1 MSSLPAHPTHVLIDV
16 EAFRS
21 NFRIVRSLVG
31 PDVGIMPIVKANAY
45 GHGVVTL
52 SNAAIE
58 EGAKI
63 LGVARST
70 EAFRLRDEGIRHRTL
85 ILEVVPHHHEERCI
99 REECELTIVS
109 EASAG
114 RLNETARVL
123 GKRAKV
129 HVKID
134 TGMTRLGIPFEN
146 ALNVVAAV
154 AQMPNLVIEGVFS
167 HFATAEAEDQSFAQ
181 LQLERF
187 RSILSSLEASGI
199 HPPLVHMAN
208 SGAIIT
214 LPDSHFT
221 MVRPGLML
229 YGYVP
234 RRGMNVEP
242 ELKHVLS
249 LQSVVTQLKTVP
261 AGTSV
266 SYGRTYTTMVES
278 RIATIPIGY
287 ADGYSRLLSNR
298 GGVVIRGRKYPVA
311 GTVCMDHI
319 TVDVGMDAEVQEG
332 DAVVLIGRD
341 NDQEISCWDIA
352 ELMGTI
358 PYEVTCLL
366 TSRVPRVTKNSEG
379 T

>member
-1 MSSLPAHPTHVLIDV
+1 MASLPAHPTHVLIDV

-21 NFRIVRSLVG
+21 NFRFVRSLVG
-31 PDVGIMPIVKANAY
+31 PDVAIMPVVKANAY
-45 GHGVVTL
+45 GHGVVSL
-52 SNAAIE
+52 SRAAIE
-58 EGAKI
+58 EGAMI

-70 EAFRLRDEGIRHRTL
+70 EAFRLRDEGIRHRIL
-85 ILEVVPHHHEERCI
+85 VLEVVPHQHEERCI

-109 EASAG
+109 EGSAA

-134 TGMTRLGIPFEN
+134 TGMTRLGIPFES
-146 ALNVVAAV
+146 ALNVVSAV
-154 AQMPNLVIEGVFS
+154 AHMPNLVIEGVFS

-187 RSILSSLEASGI
+187 RSILSSLEAMGI
-199 HPPLVHMAN
+199 RPALVHMAN

-214 LPDSHFT
+214 LPDSHFS

-234 RRGMNVEP
+234 RRGMSAEP
-242 ELKHVLS
+242 ALKRVLS
-249 LQSVVTQLKTVP
+249 LHSVVTQLKKVP
-261 AGTSV
+261 AGTTV
-266 SYGRTYTTMVES
+266 SYGRTYTTASET

-287 ADGYSRLLSNR
+287 ADGYNRLLSNR
-298 GGVVIRGRKYPVA
+298 GGVLIRGMRYTVA

-319 TVDVGMDAEVQEG
+319 TVDVGMDTEVQEG
-332 DAVVLIGRD
+332 DSVVLIGRD
-341 NDQEISCWDIA
+341 NDQEINCWDIA
-352 ELMGTI
+352 ELIGTI

-366 TSRVPRVTKNSEG
+366 TSRVPRVIETSEG